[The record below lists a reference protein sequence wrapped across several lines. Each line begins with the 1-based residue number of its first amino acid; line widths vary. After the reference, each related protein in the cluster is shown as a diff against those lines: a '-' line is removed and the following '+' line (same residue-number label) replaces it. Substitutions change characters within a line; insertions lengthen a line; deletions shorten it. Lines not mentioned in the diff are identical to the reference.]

1 MQTDKHTQM
10 GRYELSLLLSS
21 TYKMEVKIMIIN
33 KMVEINIEPVEKMFA
48 DTLKEYIEDKELVYD
63 LYKQFKDSHIDMTIG
78 NQFVNYLQNACINN
92 VLEDEYI
99 IYRILG
105 YDCLEAAFYTDYIL
119 ELMHSV
125 VDIEEISVEEYQ
137 QIMDDIKENWADK

>member
-21 TYKMEVKIMIIN
+21 THRMEVIIMIIN
-33 KMVEINIEPVEKMFA
+33 KMVKINIAPIETIFA
-48 DTLKEYIEDKELVYD
+48 NTLKEYINDKKLVYD
-63 LYKQFKDSHIDMTIG
+63 LYKQFKDSRIDMTIG

-99 IYRILG
+99 IYKILG
-105 YDCLEAAFYTDYIL
+105 YEGLEAAFYTDYIL

-125 VDIEEISVEEYQ
+125 VDIEEMPVEEYWQ
-137 QIMDDIKENWADK
+137 VMNDIKENWVDR